1 MSNKCIDLTGQ
12 RFGKLVVLRRDEEKK
27 DSNHRV
33 FWICQCDCGN
43 IVSIPS
49 QNLRRGYT
57 KSCGCMKR
65 NDITGKRFGR
75 WTVIKKDKK
84 IGRIQTYFCQ
94 CDCGNT
100 SIIPQSNLTTGKT
113 KSCGC
118 LQKELLSKRV
128 KKHGMRNS
136 RLYDIHANMKSR
148 CYNKNNPR
156 YASYGGRGISICDE
170 WLNPNSGFE
179 NFHNWAMA
187 NGYSDELTIDRM
199 NVNGDYCP
207 DNCRWSDQETQKNNQ
222 RKTVW
227 VEIKGIKKSLK
238 QWTNFMGWSYGKYS
252 ARHKRGVDIFSQD
265 ELNIIKEKLEKEK
278 LT

>member
-1 MSNKCIDLTGQ
+1 
-12 RFGKLVVLRRDEEKK
+12 
-27 DSNHRV
+27 
-33 FWICQCDCGN
+33 
-43 IVSIPS
+43 
-49 QNLRRGYT
+49 
-57 KSCGCMKR
+57 
-65 NDITGKRFGR
+65 
-75 WTVIKKDKK
+75 
-84 IGRIQTYFCQ
+84 
-94 CDCGNT
+94 
-100 SIIPQSNLTTGKT
+100 
-113 KSCGC
+113 
-118 LQKELLSKRV
+118 
-128 KKHGMRNS
+128 MRNS

-187 NGYSDELTIDRM
+187 NGYADELTIDRM